1 MYFDQNSLFKISLIG
16 VTSVVFNESLGPRFW
31 RLNFLRSLCP
41 PSFNNSNIH
50 FFKSGKKHSPNNEPK
65 NFWLF

>member
-31 RLNFLRSLCP
+31 RLNFLRSLCH
-41 PSFNNSNIH
+41 PSFNNSNNYNKK
-50 FFKSGKKHSPNNEPK
+50 FEKKSFLKS
-65 NFWLF
+65 